1 MVYYRKYRP
10 QTIAELDS
18 AAVRETLTSALRSI
32 DIPHAF
38 LFTGPKGLGKT
49 SAARIIAKIVN
60 CEKRQAAAGKKF
72 AVTTIEPCNACEM
85 CVSITSGT
93 NMDILEIDAASNRGI
108 DEIRD
113 LKEKI
118 RLAPLRAVKKVYIID
133 EVHMLTTEAFNALLK
148 TLEEPPAHALFIL
161 CTTEPHKIPATIL
174 SRCFH
179 VQFKKATYE
188 ELKRSFQRIAERE
201 GLVIDTDALDTIAK
215 LSDGGFRDGAKA
227 LEELVSLA
235 QGKKI
240 TKELI
245 DEKYHTLTQERV
257 VTDLLEHMAKK
268 DTKMLIQTIQEAAA
282 QSLDMKY
289 LTEQLIGRLH
299 QMLLSKTESR
309 KPAAFTIDELQ
320 TLFQLL
326 SRAHA
331 ESKYAVIQELPLEL
345 ALIEW
350 SIRDEKVLL
359 ATTEE
364 EVVIKKETGVSV
376 QSLRKQVGSMAKAR
390 ILEGETKEKKDDGK
404 EGTNT
409 TDVSLL
415 HAHAKGDVTPEWL
428 AMFWKQII
436 LKMKE
441 YNHTVAGV
449 LRGCQLISFDR
460 KTVVIQTAYKFHKD
474 RLDEGKTKD
483 ALVKACTDLV
493 GSPVMVS
500 ILLKSK

>member
-18 AAVRETLTSALRSI
+18 AAVRETLTAVLKSV

-60 CEKRQAAAGKKF
+60 CEKRQPETGKKGSS
-72 AVTTIEPCNACEM
+72 TTIDPCNECDM
-85 CVSITSGT
+85 CVSITNGT

-118 RLAPLRAVKKVYIID
+118 RLAPLRAVKKIYIID

-148 TLEEPPAHALFIL
+148 TLEEPPSHALFIL
-161 CTTEPHKIPATIL
+161 CTTEPHKVPATIL

-179 VQFKKATYE
+179 VQFKKATHE
-188 ELKRSFQRIAERE
+188 ELKRSFQRIAQRE

-215 LSDGGFRDGAKA
+215 LSDGGFRDGAKT
-227 LEELVSLA
+227 LEELASLA
-235 QGKKI
+235 QGKQI

-245 DEKYHTLTQERV
+245 DEKYHTLTQDSV
-257 VTDLLEHMAKK
+257 VTDLLEQITKK
-268 DTKMLIQTIQEAAA
+268 DTKMLIKTIQEAAA

-299 QMLLSKTESR
+299 QQLLSKTEST
-309 KPAAFTIDELQ
+309 KQAAFTIGELQ

-331 ESKYAVIQELPLEL
+331 ESKYAVIPELPLEL

-350 SIRDEKVLL
+350 SLGKEKTMGV
-359 ATTEE
+359 TEE
-364 EVVIKKETGVSV
+364 VITPKDTSVSV
-376 QSLRKQVGSMAKAR
+376 QSLRKQVGTLAKTR
-390 ILEGETKEKKDDGK
+390 ILEGEIKEKKDDEK
-404 EGTNT
+404 ESTGT

-415 HAHAKGDVTPEWL
+415 HAHAEGDLTPEWL

-474 RLDEGKTKD
+474 RLDEGKTRD
-483 ALVKACTDLV
+483 ALVNACASLI
-493 GSPVMVS
+493 GSPVLVS
-500 ILLKSK
+500 IVLKGK